1 MLHPDVFPFLKAL
14 KENNT
19 RDWFKANKDQHDAAR
34 NHVLLFSDRLFQLL
48 KDENQLDK
56 HKVFRIYRDV
66 RFSKNKT
73 PYKNHFWISFHRSI
87 PKFRGGYY
95 LHIEP
100 GASFLATGFWKPN
113 KDDLFRIRKEIEFD
127 HGQFAKMATLPALV
141 KQWNPLQGEQLKT
154 APKGFEKDHPG
165 IEHLRFKQFIF
176 MKKINDQEMVK
187 AKFNDWI
194 KEQFKAAK
202 PFVNFMGEI
211 LTTDLN
217 GESII

>member
-1 MLHPDVFPFLKAL
+1 MLDQDVFNFLNQL
-14 KENNT
+14 KLNNN
-19 RDWFKANKDQHDAAR
+19 RDWFKKNKHLHDHSKKIVTNYAEE
-34 NHVLLFSDRLFQLL
+34 LFQEL
-48 KDENQLDK
+48 KADNQLDRV
-56 HKVFRIYRDV
+56 KVFRIYRDV

-73 PYKNHFWISFHRSI
+73 PYKTHFGISFHRSK
-87 PKFRGGYY
+87 PKYRGGYY

-100 GASFLATGFWKPN
+100 ENSFIATGFWKPE
-113 KDDLFRIRKEIEFD
+113 KEDLLRIRKEIEAD
-127 HGQFAKMATLPALV
+127 HSYFKNVVQHPVLNKKWGTL
-141 KQWNPLQGEQLKT
+141 KGDTLKT

-176 MKKINDQEMVK
+176 MKKINDQQIVK
-187 AKFNDWI
+187 ANFNDWI

>member
-1 MLHPDVFPFLKAL
+1 MLDQDVFNFLNQL
-14 KENNT
+14 KLNNN
-19 RDWFKANKDQHDAAR
+19 RDWFKKNKSLHDRSKKLVTNYAEE
-34 NHVLLFSDRLFQLL
+34 LFQQL
-48 KDENQLDK
+48 KVDNQLDRV
-56 HKVFRIYRDV
+56 KVFRIYRDV

-73 PYKNHFWISFHRSI
+73 PYKTHFGISFHRI
-87 PKFRGGYY
+87 KPKYRGGYY

-100 GASFLATGFWKPN
+100 GNSFIATGFWKPE
-113 KDDLFRIRKEIEFD
+113 KEDLLRIRKEIEAD
-127 HGQFAKMATLPALV
+127 HSYFKNVVQHPTLNKKWGTL
-141 KQWNPLQGEQLKT
+141 KGDTLKT

-176 MKKINDQEMVK
+176 MKKINDQEIVK
-187 AKFNDWI
+187 ANFNDWI

>member
-34 NHVLLFSDRLFQLL
+34 KHVLLFSDRLFQLL
-48 KDENQLDK
+48 TDDNQLDK

-73 PYKNHFWISFHRSI
+73 PYKTHFGISFHRSK

-100 GASFLATGFWKPN
+100 GASFLATGFWQPN

-165 IEHLRFKQFIF
+165 IEHLRFKQFLF
-176 MKKINDQEMVK
+176 MQNIDDDALFDSKFGSWMV
-187 AKFNDWI
+187 
-194 KEQFKAAK
+194 EQFKVVK
-202 PFVNFMGEI
+202 PFHNYMGEV
-211 LTTDLN
+211 LTSDLN
-217 GESII
+217 GESIL

>member
-1 MLHPDVFPFLKAL
+1 MLHSDVFPFLKTL
-14 KENNT
+14 KENNN

-34 NHVLLFSDRLFQLL
+34 KHVLQFSDLLFQRLQH
-48 KDENQLDK
+48 ENQLDK
-56 HKVFRIYRDV
+56 QKVFRIYRDV

-73 PYKNHFWISFHRSI
+73 PYKTHFGISFHRSK

-100 GASFLATGFWKPN
+100 GASFLATGFWQPN

-165 IEHLRFKQFIF
+165 IEYLRFKQFLF
-176 MKKINDQEMVK
+176 MQNIDDDSLFDS
-187 AKFNDWI
+187 KFGPWI
-194 KEQFKAAK
+194 VEQFKAIK
-202 PFVNFMGEI
+202 PFHNYMGDV
-211 LTTDLN
+211 LTSNLN
-217 GESII
+217 GESIL

>member
-1 MLHPDVFPFLKAL
+1 MLDQDVFNFLCQL
-14 KENNT
+14 KLNNN
-19 RDWFKANKDQHDAAR
+19 RDWFKKNKSLHDRSKKLVTNYAEE
-34 NHVLLFSDRLFQLL
+34 LFQQL
-48 KDENQLDK
+48 KVDNQLDRV
-56 HKVFRIYRDV
+56 KVFRIYRDV

-73 PYKNHFWISFHRSI
+73 PYKTHFGISFHRI
-87 PKFRGGYY
+87 KPKYRGGYY

-100 GASFLATGFWKPN
+100 GNSFIATGFWKPE
-113 KDDLFRIRKEIEFD
+113 KEDLLRIRKEIEAD
-127 HGQFAKMATLPALV
+127 HSYFKNVVQHPTLNKKWGTL
-141 KQWNPLQGEQLKT
+141 KGDTLKT